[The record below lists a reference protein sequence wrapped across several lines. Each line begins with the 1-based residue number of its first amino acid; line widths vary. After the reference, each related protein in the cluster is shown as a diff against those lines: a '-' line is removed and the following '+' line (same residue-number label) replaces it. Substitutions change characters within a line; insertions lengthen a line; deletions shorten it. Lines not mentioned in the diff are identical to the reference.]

1 MSFKKIIFIK
11 CILFLN
17 ISLAYAEFEVVEKNV
32 NIIESSKINS
42 DGTESLF
49 RNNGSVL
56 TGNFKTK
63 NNKKSVS
70 KNENS
75 KPQLDNRLNNQNRIT
90 DNMLGILPNGTYKYK
105 NLEDSIIELF
115 PSADPKLDT
124 KSKTKKNEEDVEEDY
139 PEYDDEE
146 TIAYK
151 NKLKSEDA
159 RIQGE
164 KERYKI
170 LVENNYVD
178 YNKIK
183 IKNEPITFI
192 DYKYNDTQVNNTNSV
207 QKFNKDKSNE
217 ILKKSINQFNYNFLY
232 LILSLITL
240 SFVFFFMTKKIK
252 EFFAN
257 RKKQKAIL
265 NNQIH
270 KKDVN
275 NLTTNN
281 NNKEVNSNVRK

>member
-17 ISLAYAEFEVVEKNV
+17 ISLAYAEFEVIEKNA

-49 RNNGSVL
+49 KNNGSVS
-56 TGNFKTK
+56 TGNSKTK
-63 NNKKSVS
+63 NNTKSVP
-70 KNENS
+70 KNEKS
-75 KPQLDNRLNNQNRIT
+75 KLDNSLNNQNRIT

-124 KSKTKKNEEDVEEDY
+124 KSKTKKNEDDIEEEY

-183 IKNEPITFI
+183 VKNEPITFI

-217 ILKKSINQFNYNFLY
+217 ILKKSIIQFNYNFLY

-240 SFVFFFMTKKIK
+240 SFFFFFITKKIK
-252 EFFAN
+252 ELFTKI
-257 RKKQKAIL
+257 KKQKENL
-265 NNQIH
+265 NNQTD
-270 KKDVN
+270 KKYI
-275 NLTTNN
+275 N
-281 NNKEVNSNVRK
+281 NNKEVNHDIRK

>member
-17 ISLAYAEFEVVEKNV
+17 ISLAYAEFEIVEKNA

-49 RNNGSVL
+49 KNNGSVS
-56 TGNFKTK
+56 TGNSKTK
-63 NNKKSVS
+63 NNTKSVP
-70 KNENS
+70 KNEKS
-75 KPQLDNRLNNQNRIT
+75 KLDNSLNNQNRIT

-124 KSKTKKNEEDVEEDY
+124 KSKTKKNEDDIEEEY

-183 IKNEPITFI
+183 VKNEPITFI

-207 QKFNKDKSNE
+207 QKINKDKSNE
-217 ILKKSINQFNYNFLY
+217 ILKKSIIQFNYNFLY

-240 SFVFFFMTKKIK
+240 SFFFFFITKKIK
-252 EFFAN
+252 ELFTKI
-257 RKKQKAIL
+257 KKQKENL
-265 NNQIH
+265 NNQTD
-270 KKDVN
+270 KKYI
-275 NLTTNN
+275 N
-281 NNKEVNSNVRK
+281 NNKEVNHDIRK

>member
-17 ISLAYAEFEVVEKNV
+17 ISLAYAEFEIVEKNA

-49 RNNGSVL
+49 KNNGSVS
-56 TGNFKTK
+56 TGNSKTK
-63 NNKKSVS
+63 NNTKSVP
-70 KNENS
+70 KNEKS
-75 KPQLDNRLNNQNRIT
+75 KLDNSLNNQNRIT

-124 KSKTKKNEEDVEEDY
+124 KSKTKKNEDDIEEEY

-183 IKNEPITFI
+183 VKNEPITFI

-217 ILKKSINQFNYNFLY
+217 ILKKSISQFNYNFLY

-240 SFVFFFMTKKIK
+240 SFVFFFIKKKIK

-257 RKKQKAIL
+257 RKKQRIIL

-270 KKDVN
+270 KKDVS
-275 NLTTNN
+275 NLN
-281 NNKEVNSNVRK
+281 NNKKEANSDVRK

>member
-17 ISLAYAEFEVVEKNV
+17 ISLAYAEFEIVEKNA

-49 RNNGSVL
+49 KNNGSVS
-56 TGNFKTK
+56 TGNSKTK
-63 NNKKSVS
+63 NNTKSVP
-70 KNENS
+70 KNEKS
-75 KPQLDNRLNNQNRIT
+75 KLDNSLNNQNRIT

-124 KSKTKKNEEDVEEDY
+124 KSKTKKNEDDIEEEY

-183 IKNEPITFI
+183 VKNEPITFI

-217 ILKKSINQFNYNFLY
+217 ILKKSIIQFNYNFLY

-240 SFVFFFMTKKIK
+240 SFFFFFITKKIK
-252 EFFAN
+252 ELFTKI
-257 RKKQKAIL
+257 KKQKENL
-265 NNQIH
+265 NNQTD
-270 KKDVN
+270 KKYI
-275 NLTTNN
+275 N
-281 NNKEVNSNVRK
+281 NNKEVNHDIRK

>member
-1 MSFKKIIFIK
+1 MWVKKIIFIK

-17 ISLAYAEFEVVEKNV
+17 ISLAYAEFEIVEKNA

-49 RNNGSVL
+49 KNNGSVS
-56 TGNFKTK
+56 TGNSKTK
-63 NNKKSVS
+63 NNTKSVP
-70 KNENS
+70 KNEKS
-75 KPQLDNRLNNQNRIT
+75 KLDNSLNNQNRIT

-124 KSKTKKNEEDVEEDY
+124 KSKTKKNEDDIEEEY

-183 IKNEPITFI
+183 VKNEPITFI

-217 ILKKSINQFNYNFLY
+217 ILKKSIIQFNYNFLY

-240 SFVFFFMTKKIK
+240 SFFFFFITKKIK
-252 EFFAN
+252 ELFTKI
-257 RKKQKAIL
+257 KKQKENL
-265 NNQIH
+265 NNQTD
-270 KKDVN
+270 KKYI
-275 NLTTNN
+275 N
-281 NNKEVNSNVRK
+281 NNKEVNHDIRK

>member
-17 ISLAYAEFEVVEKNV
+17 ISLAYAEFEIVEKNA

-49 RNNGSVL
+49 KNNGSVS
-56 TGNFKTK
+56 TGNSKTK
-63 NNKKSVS
+63 NNTKSVP
-70 KNENS
+70 KNEKS
-75 KPQLDNRLNNQNRIT
+75 KLDNSLNNQNRIT
-90 DNMLGILPNGTYKYK
+90 DNMLGILPIGTYKYK

-124 KSKTKKNEEDVEEDY
+124 KSKTKKNEDDIEEEY

-183 IKNEPITFI
+183 VKNEPITFI

-217 ILKKSINQFNYNFLY
+217 ILKKSIIQFNYNFLY

-240 SFVFFFMTKKIK
+240 SFFSSLLQKK
-252 EFFAN
+252 
-257 RKKQKAIL
+257 
-265 NNQIH
+265 
-270 KKDVN
+270 
-275 NLTTNN
+275 
-281 NNKEVNSNVRK
+281 